1 MTIIEMPPYLNA
13 SYEGDD
19 LYSGNQVRELMQL
32 VAAKEREAYEH
43 DMRVLMDALWK
54 ACGDDEEVV
63 NATIESQGTLIRAR
77 GEQA

>member
-1 MTIIEMPPYLNA
+1 MTQDKNIEMPPYLNA

-19 LYSGNQVRELMQL
+19 LFTGEQL
-32 VAAKEREAYEH
+32 RAAVLAEREIYDH
-43 DMRVLMDALWK
+43 DTRVLMDALWK

-63 NATIESQGTLIRAR
+63 NATIESQGTLIKAR

>member
-1 MTIIEMPPYLNA
+1 MTQDKNIEMPPYLNA

-19 LYSGNQVRELMQL
+19 LFTGEQL
-32 VAAKEREAYEH
+32 RAAVLAEREVYEH

-63 NATIESQGTLIRAR
+63 NATIESQGTLIR